1 MKIYRWFNTLSRPRT
16 YAGRILLICFVGT
29 HIPLIAFTLW
39 AILSSPGLEG
49 GDWLN
54 LLVLLLATL
63 IGTALTFVL
72 VHGMLAPVRV
82 TAHAL
87 AAYRQHRQMPSLPSN
102 LSDEAGHMLA
112 QVQDTL
118 EELNLT
124 LDNLARA
131 AETDPLTGI
140 GNRRWLIALGQEQ
153 ITRAQRGQIHLSAI
167 LFDLDRFKSINDQ
180 YGHAKGDAVLVEVA
194 RLVKGQ
200 LRSSHLFG
208 RLGGEEF
215 GIILPKTSLED
226 AVALATRIQNS
237 LSIQSVAQLRTGAVT
252 ASFGVTEWQADDR
265 ELSSLL
271 RRADDLLY
279 QAKRDGRNQVVA
291 ADVDA

>member
-1 MKIYRWFNTLSRPRT
+1 
-16 YAGRILLICFVGT
+16 
-29 HIPLIAFTLW
+29 
-39 AILSSPGLEG
+39 
-49 GDWLN
+49 
-54 LLVLLLATL
+54 LAT
-63 IGTALTFVL
+63 
-72 VHGMLAPVRV
+72 
-82 TAHAL
+82 
-87 AAYRQHRQMPSLPSN
+87 S
-102 LSDEAGHMLA
+102 
-112 QVQDTL
+112 
-118 EELNLT
+118 
-124 LDNLARA
+124 ARA

-140 GNRRWLIALGQEQ
+140 GNRRWLITQGQEQ
-153 ITRAQRGQIHLSAI
+153 ITRAQRGQIRLSVT

-180 YGHAKGDAVLVEVA
+180 YGHAKGDAVLVAVA
-194 RLVKGQ
+194 RVVKGQ

-237 LSIQSVAQLRTGAVT
+237 LSIHSVAQLRTGAVT

-265 ELSSLL
+265 ELSPLL